1 MAAGHRIIISLECT
15 ECRRRNYS
23 TMKNRRNT
31 PEKIN
36 LKKYCAHCRRHT
48 EHKETK

>member
-15 ECRRRNYS
+15 ECRHRNYS

-31 PEKIN
+31 PEKIT

>member
-1 MAAGHRIIISLECT
+1 MAAGHRIIVSLECK
-15 ECRRRNYS
+15 ECKRRNYS

-36 LKKYCAHCRRHT
+36 LKKYCAACRRHT

>member
-1 MAAGHRIIISLECT
+1 MAAGHRIIITLECVA
-15 ECRRRNYS
+15 CKHRNYS

-31 PEKIN
+31 PEKLN
-36 LKKYCAHCRRHT
+36 LKKYCRFCRKQT